1 MRACAFAFCGFDYAW
16 VDCFSF
22 FMLLDPILFYHLFL
36 VITVLRHLFGKLDVV
51 AKCRRKSADGN
62 SLSFDCTAVACC
74 TEGVNDLQD
83 AVHELT
89 IYRMEAPDSE
99 MTKL

>member
-1 MRACAFAFCGFDYAW
+1 
-16 VDCFSF
+16 
-22 FMLLDPILFYHLFL
+22 MLLDPILFYHHLFL

-74 TEGVNDLQD
+74 ADVLTIYKMQSTIYRM
-83 AVHELT
+83 ELT
-89 IYRMEAPDSE
+89 IYRMEAQ
-99 MTKL
+99 TLK

>member
-1 MRACAFAFCGFDYAW
+1 MLSTKDVRACACAFGGFDYAG

-51 AKCRRKSADGN
+51 AMRRRKSADGN

-74 TEGVNDLQD
+74 GEVNDLQD
-83 AVHELT
+83 GVHDLQNGST
-89 IYRMEAPDSE
+89 E